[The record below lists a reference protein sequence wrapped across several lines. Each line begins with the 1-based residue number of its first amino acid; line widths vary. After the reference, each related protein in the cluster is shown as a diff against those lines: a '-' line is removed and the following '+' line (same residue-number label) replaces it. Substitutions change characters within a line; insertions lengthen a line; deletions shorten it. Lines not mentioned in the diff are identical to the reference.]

1 MAEGTSDELAGE
13 LSHKGTQLLETEE
26 KLKLAED
33 VLARTKRQTQLTT
46 QTAFEERN
54 RTVSQLRE
62 QIENKQKIIDDLL
75 EKLQLK
81 ETEV

>member
-1 MAEGTSDELAGE
+1 M
-13 LSHKGTQLLETEE
+13 
-26 KLKLAED
+26 KLAED

-46 QTAFEERN
+46 QTAFEEKN
-54 RTVSQLRE
+54 QTASKLKE